1 MFCIKKCFDENDMS
15 ELVVREKFFCAP
27 PDATDGFGGVVW
39 DVGYT
44 QNQTEWSYDASI
56 DFYASKCKEVA
67 IFLFSKYLKAIFKE
81 FFFEKV

>member
-1 MFCIKKCFDENDMS
+1 MVKNCVFCIKNCFDENDMS

-44 QNQTEWSYDASI
+44 QNETG
-56 DFYASKCKEVA
+56 
-67 IFLFSKYLKAIFKE
+67 
-81 FFFEKV
+81 